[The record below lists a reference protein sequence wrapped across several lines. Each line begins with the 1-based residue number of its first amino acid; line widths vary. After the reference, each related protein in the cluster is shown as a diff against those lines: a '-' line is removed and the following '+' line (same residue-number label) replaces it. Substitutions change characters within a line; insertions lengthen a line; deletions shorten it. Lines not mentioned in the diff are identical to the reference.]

1 MTADGKQT
9 AGSFPIPNRNL
20 GISVGND
27 VIDPDLSGLP
37 EFVAPQLASQWAR
50 VRGRLQNEV
59 GDVEYRTWLR
69 QMTLAGLDGD
79 EITVYLPTRF
89 LRDWVRSHYGDR
101 INHVWQQENPE
112 VRRVDIRVGN
122 VALPVA
128 GLAESLSSSPEAA
141 ARLCAPARLSTT
153 VAASPLPAVP
163 QIGESAVARGEDR
176 PDARTDLAG
185 LPDPRYTFDRFI
197 VGKPNEFAHACARRV
212 SEHPSSPGF
221 NPLFLYG
228 GVGLGKTHLM
238 HAIAWELSTHGSN
251 GHGGKNTP
259 TTVAYMSAEKFMYRF
274 IAAIRSQST
283 MEFKESLRSVDVL
296 MIDDLQFLIGK
307 DNTQEEFFHTF
318 NALHEIQKQIV
329 VSSDRPPKDIPTLE
343 DRLRSRFEGG
353 LMADI
358 QPPDFETR
366 LAILNSKLGAHS
378 RLVPDEVCSF
388 IAHKIQKNIRELE
401 GALIRVLAHASI
413 NGEPVTVDTA
423 TKILRD
429 VIPAGGSQPLSIEL
443 IQETVAA
450 YYNITPEEMKG
461 KRRDKHIVFPRQMA
475 MYLIREETASSL
487 PAIGAVFGGKDHTTV
502 LHAYEKIADLG
513 KEDAR
518 VQGDIRELRQRLRN
532 H

>member
-1 MTADGKQT
+1 MTLGAEGIVHMEETRSSAGVFDPQQIWALAQEELRFQLARPGYETWLANAVLVNCEDDRAFTIGVPTRLARDWLNERYLPLIRETLTGLLAHECEVTITVDPAAAPPRDEPSPRDEPGDPVTITSGDDRSDERPIGEDG
-9 AGSFPIPNRNL
+9 SNESRLNPNFTF
-20 GISVGND
+20 STFVVGN
-27 VIDPDLSGLP
+27 S
-37 EFVAPQLASQWAR
+37 
-50 VRGRLQNEV
+50 
-59 GDVEYRTWLR
+59 
-69 QMTLAGLDGD
+69 
-79 EITVYLPTRF
+79 TR
-89 LRDWVRSHYGDR
+89 
-101 INHVWQQENPE
+101 
-112 VRRVDIRVGN
+112 
-122 VALPVA
+122 
-128 GLAESLSSSPEAA
+128 
-141 ARLCAPARLSTT
+141 
-153 VAASPLPAVP
+153 
-163 QIGESAVARGEDR
+163 
-176 PDARTDLAG
+176 
-185 LPDPRYTFDRFI
+185 
-197 VGKPNEFAHACARRV
+197 FAHAACRAV
-212 SEHPSSPGF
+212 ADAPGKAY

-238 HAIAWELSTHGSN
+238 HAI
-251 GHGGKNTP
+251 GHAVREGHRRPPK
-259 TTVAYMSAEKFMYRF
+259 VAYITSEKFMNEMIASIQENRTHDFRMRYR
-274 IAAIRSQST
+274 T
-283 MEFKESLRSVDVL
+283 VDVL
-296 MIDDLQFLIGK
+296 LIDDIQFLAGK
-307 DNTQEEFFHTF
+307 DRTQEEFFHTF

-366 LAILNSKLGAHS
+366 LAILNSKLGSHS

-429 VIPAGGSQPLSIEL
+429 IIPAGGSQPLSIEL

-502 LHAYEKIADLG
+502 LHAYEKIADLS
-513 KEDAR
+513 KEDTR

-532 H
+532 N